1 MAGCQ
6 SRKMNASAF
15 LLLASLMN
23 TTIHFV
29 TTKKKLFINIWKRLR
44 LIFQMGHD
52 LYATYNLKLMFMN
65 LVFYKNL

>member
-1 MAGCQ
+1 
-6 SRKMNASAF
+6 
-15 LLLASLMN
+15 MN